1 MNNSNIRMQV
11 LCALFAAFCAVC
23 SQLTIPIQPVPIT
36 LGTFAVLLA
45 GGFLGSRYGLMSIVI
60 YLLLGA
66 AGVPVFSMMRSGV
79 SVIAGPAG
87 GFIIGFA
94 VMAFVTGLI
103 SEKYGYS
110 FKTMLIA
117 SVCGTLGCY
126 IFGDR
131 LVHIPYRY
139 RRMVSVSALYV
150 SVSSGRSGKDSVGFF
165 PCQ

>member
-79 SVIAGPAG
+79 SVIACLMGQALQSSPMPQPL
-87 GFIIGFA
+87 FREL
-94 VMAFVTGLI
+94 TQL
-103 SEKYGYS
+103 SS
-110 FKTMLIA
+110 SPTL
-117 SVCGTLGCY
+117 LGC
-126 IFGDR
+126 
-131 LVHIPYRY
+131 PESS
-139 RRMVSVSALYV
+139 VSVIA
-150 SVSSGRSGKDSVGFF
+150 
-165 PCQ
+165 

>member
-1 MNNSNIRMQV
+1 MQV

-87 GFIIGFA
+87 G
-94 VMAFVTGLI
+94 
-103 SEKYGYS
+103 
-110 FKTMLIA
+110 
-117 SVCGTLGCY
+117 
-126 IFGDR
+126 
-131 LVHIPYRY
+131 
-139 RRMVSVSALYV
+139 VSALHV

-165 PCQ
+165 SCQ